1 MMSSASLDLLFVV
14 GALSADLIGWK
25 QLHSLPM
32 GMWRKYTE
40 WAKTILSVDY
50 KVNTVSKSSW
60 LVSSSLFSVFKLYHY
75 YYILIIDVYKLDLH
89 LIICLS
95 F

>member
-1 MMSSASLDLLFVV
+1 MWLAENSSTHFLWECEENTQNEL
-14 GALSADLIGWK
+14 
-25 QLHSLPM
+25 
-32 GMWRKYTE
+32 
-40 WAKTILSVDY
+40 KTILSVDY

-60 LVSSSLFSVFKLYHY
+60 LLSSSLFSVFKLYHY